1 MARALLKK
9 DDYSRLAEKD
19 LATVVKHFQDYEKK
33 FPEGFAEFIK
43 EAFVTRTL
51 KTISSYLS

>member
-9 DDYSRLAEKD
+9 EDYSRLAEKD
-19 LATVVKHFQDYEKK
+19 LATVVKHFQDFEKK
-33 FPEGFAEFIK
+33 FPEAFSEFIK

-51 KTISSYLS
+51 KTVSSYLN